1 MSKSTGRML
10 LRLRKR
16 KVLQEMGEQ
25 PLQLTSLACQ
35 QPRKLQTGS
44 IQWGSDHSNF
54 HVYDHDNT

>member
-16 KVLQEMGEQ
+16 KALQEMGEQ

-35 QPRKLQTGS
+35 QHRKLQTGS
-44 IQWGSDHSNF
+44 IQRGE
-54 HVYDHDNT
+54 